1 MFWMKN
7 KENNFPIS
15 TLIWR
20 PVLFYLFFSEL
31 QEGLATNAEELV
43 NAQFGEEQTIQEL
56 PADKE
61 FRSLYFV
68 I

>member
-1 MFWMKN
+1 M
-7 KENNFPIS
+7 EACI
-15 TLIWR
+15 I
-20 PVLFYLFFSEL
+20 LFFFSEL

-61 FRSLYFV
+61 FTSLYFV